1 MRCLKNKLLNQ
12 IRRKTKPKR
21 FYKVLSTGSR
31 SLDEWDSLSP
41 ELKDILIF
49 YNTPFVEGTS
59 SVPVLLAACLMATAN
74 ALNADSAL
82 MKNDMN
88 IPPFFKKSDLT
99 CDDRFV
105 LSRRL
110 HEV

>member
-1 MRCLKNKLLNQ
+1 M
-12 IRRKTKPKR
+12 
-21 FYKVLSTGSR
+21 
-31 SLDEWDSLSP
+31 
-41 ELKDILIF
+41 F

-82 MKNDMN
+82 LKNDIN
-88 IPPFFKKSDLT
+88 ISPSFFFESDLT

-105 LSRRL
+105 LSTRL
-110 HEV
+110 HEA